1 MKITKESVNRVVKK
15 IGRFCSVMGQQTVYS
30 ILLMVYAFRRKDV
43 PGWAKRIIIGA
54 LGYVLTPIDAIPDL
68 TPVIGYTDDLGVLSF
83 GLVAIASYINLDV
96 RVAARRGVKS
106 LFGKIDLGSLQEI
119 DSAL

>member
-1 MKITKESVNRVVKK
+1 MKITKESVNRVLKQ
-15 IGRFCSVMGQQTVYS
+15 IGRLFYAMGQQTVYS
-30 ILLMVYAFRRKDV
+30 VLLMVFAFRRKDA

-68 TPVIGYTDDLGVLSF
+68 TPLIGYTDDLGVLSF

-96 RVAARRGVKS
+96 RIEARRGVKA
-106 LFGKIDLGSLQEI
+106 LFGKVDFESLNEV
-119 DSAL
+119 DSKL

>member
-1 MKITKESVNRVVKK
+1 MKMKKESLSSVIKK
-15 IGRFCSVMGQQTVYS
+15 IGRFFSVMGQQVVYAV
-30 ILLMVYAFRRKDV
+30 LLMVHAFRRKDA

-68 TPVIGYTDDLGVLSF
+68 TPLIGYTDDLGVLSF

-96 RVAARRGVKS
+96 RIEARRGVKS
-106 LFGKIDLGSLQEI
+106 LFGEIDLESLNEV
-119 DSAL
+119 DGKL